1 MRWWTVLDFIYLH
14 QNVLSPWTLNCQ
26 AWIKS
31 KENVYYRFM
40 SRNTSGS
47 KLSDDVYLL
56 SPSKLP
62 SLLKLSWRTS
72 LKVKVDPVFQ
82 ELFLWRQKTCRAD
95 LSAAVQNVQTSSKVV
110 ATVCPDEERLL
121 RVPVGEFDVAAGRQQ
136 FAVLQPDE
144 VRLRDAGCRAAEDR
158 AAPCWSG
165 DRLRPL
171 DKLWRG
177 WTHRGGGVNT
187 SSSSLQQQTL
197 LLFQV
202 LAVIAVVFSVHSTWC
217 WKYSDP

>member
-1 MRWWTVLDFIYLH
+1 M
-14 QNVLSPWTLNCQ
+14 
-26 AWIKS
+26 
-31 KENVYYRFM
+31 
-40 SRNTSGS
+40 
-47 KLSDDVYLL
+47 
-56 SPSKLP
+56 
-62 SLLKLSWRTS
+62 
-72 LKVKVDPVFQ
+72 DPVFQ

-95 LSAAVQNVQTSSKVV
+95 LSAAVVV

-144 VRLRDAGCRAAEDR
+144 VRLRDAGRRAAEDR

-177 WTHRGGGVNT
+177 
-187 SSSSLQQQTL
+187 
-197 LLFQV
+197 
-202 LAVIAVVFSVHSTWC
+202 
-217 WKYSDP
+217 